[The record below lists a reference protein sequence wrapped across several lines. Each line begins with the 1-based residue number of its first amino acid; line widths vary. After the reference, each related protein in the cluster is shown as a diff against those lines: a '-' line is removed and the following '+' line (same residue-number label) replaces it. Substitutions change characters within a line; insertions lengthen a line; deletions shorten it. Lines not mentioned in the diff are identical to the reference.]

1 MGLAVERWTVQY
13 GDEGPREVRVPHAWG
28 QDVSVE
34 WEGPALYKT
43 MLEVPKR
50 PCALRF
56 HGVSYACRV
65 TVAGRDVGAHEGIW
79 DAWDV
84 DLSPYCGTTVEVG
97 LEVVKNGGRL
107 FPVESVLSGFL
118 PYVHQTWGGP
128 FRPVEL
134 VSRDEPIDEAPVSSR
149 IALEGRKIRHD
160 GGYAFP
166 RGVLHWGW
174 YPEVGGPEPGE
185 AEIARE
191 IATIRAMG
199 FNMVKFCLWL
209 PPHSYL
215 EQLDDLHMMSW
226 LELPLWAARQELFD
240 EPRIEEELE
249 RIVRQYRRHRCIAAW
264 TIGCQGESSRPRS
277 HRQSASRRSRTHV
290 GTPRLPARCAGIEST
305 VTIKSSSSISRAVA
319 SRSGDPAGT
328 PNPASSRAPPR

>member
-84 DLSPYCGTTVEVG
+84 DLTPYAGTTVEVG

-128 FRPVEL
+128 FREIEL
-134 VSRDEPIDEAPVSSR
+134 VEREEALDEPEEV
-149 IALEGRKIRHD
+149 
-160 GGYAFP
+160 
-166 RGVLHWGW
+166 
-174 YPEVGGPEPGE
+174 VGGRRGRVTELFETVIREVNQLAVGE
-185 AEIARE
+185 AERAAEMGNGQRGVAVAAR
-191 IATIRAMG
+191 RAG
-199 FNMVKFCLWL
+199 DCENAVQWR
-209 PPHSYL
+209 
-215 EQLDDLHMMSW
+215 LDDIDGDEDGDDDGDHHA
-226 LELPLWAARQELFD
+226 EQRQF
-240 EPRIEEELE
+240 
-249 RIVRQYRRHRCIAAW
+249 V
-264 TIGCQGESSRPRS
+264 
-277 HRQSASRRSRTHV
+277 
-290 GTPRLPARCAGIEST
+290 
-305 VTIKSSSSISRAVA
+305 
-319 SRSGDPAGT
+319 
-328 PNPASSRAPPR
+328 